1 MAEKQQHDTQ
11 ADLYYLS
18 DGAYANFVTGLGNPR
33 MDKDEHTHVVCGIT
47 TPNYEALAAQFV
59 KDGVVKQ
66 IARGPAVKALK
77 TPIVI
82 NNDKDDKTFKALS
95 RLGFFRACRN
105 AGTWARLFGGALV
118 VTLFEGDGDGKLEE
132 EPGKGDKVAG
142 YRVYTPGRIM
152 LTESSLCSDPQ
163 SRWFGKVEKFPVQV
177 RNGKIVDIHASRC
190 HIFRGVEAPDLFDT
204 DIRTYIFGTSEVDMA
219 NVGLKKLPP
228 AFGAVSNMLQENGL
242 SVFSLKDFSMMLASE
257 GGLRKAQE
265 RMGLVKIGM
274 STMRA
279 VFQDK
284 EDAFEMKSH
293 SMSDVPESI
302 KMLMAYTS
310 ALTGIPVSIL
320 FGNMVSGLSSTN
332 DGDIRQYN
340 DLVDQWRNDCLY
352 EPMVEMLTEYRN
364 RNENVSGIQDF
375 TFGELSQSTE
385 VEKADLFEKKVN
397 SCKTLFEMGSMTPKE
412 ARENLIVNGGTSE
425 LSVKGTD
432 VPAQPQNATTGATN
446 AE

>member
-1 MAEKQQHDTQ
+1 MADKSTSK
-11 ADLYYLS
+11 DLYYLS
-18 DGAYANFVTGLGNPR
+18 DGAYRNFITGLGDES
-33 MDKDEHTHVVCGIT
+33 MDKDESTRVVCGVPVT
-47 TPNYEALAAQFV
+47 NYDALAAQYV
-59 KDGVVKQ
+59 KDGIVKR
-66 IARGPAVKALK
+66 IARDPAVKSLK
-77 TPIVI
+77 APIVI
-82 NNDKDDKTFKALS
+82 ADDKDDKTFKALS
-95 RLGFFRACRN
+95 KIGFFKACRN
-105 AGTWARLFGGALV
+105 AGTWANLFGGAIV
-118 VTLFEGDGDGKLEE
+118 VSIYDGDGDADLEK
-132 EPGKGDKVAG
+132 PAGSKSKVVG
-142 YRVYTPGRIM
+142 YRVYTPGRID
-152 LTESSLCSDPQ
+152 LTESCICSDPE
-163 SRWFGKVEKFPVQV
+163 SEWFGKVEKFPVQV
-177 RNGKIVDIHASRC
+177 RTGTIVHIHASRC

-265 RMGLVKIGM
+265 RMSIVKLGM

-340 DLVDQWRNDCLY
+340 DLVEQWRNDCLY
-352 EPMVEMLTEYRN
+352 EPMVEMITEFRN
-364 RNENVSGIQDF
+364 RNEGVSGIQDF

-385 VEKADLFEKKVN
+385 AEKADLFEKKVN

-432 VPAQPQNATTGATN
+432 VPAQPQNAPTGATN

>member
-1 MAEKQQHDTQ
+1 MADKLDTQ
-11 ADLYYLS
+11 RNLYYLS
-18 DGAYANFVTGLGNPR
+18 DGAYANFVTGLGDPR
-33 MDKDEHTHVVCGIT
+33 MDKDEHTKIVCGIEA
-47 TPNYEALAAQFV
+47 PNYDALAAQFV
-59 KDGVVKQ
+59 KDGIVKQ

-82 NNDKDDKTFKALS
+82 NGDKDDKTYKALS

-118 VTLFEGDGDGKLEE
+118 VTLFENDGDGRLEHE
-132 EPGKGDKVAG
+132 VGKDDKVAG

-152 LTESSLCSDPQ
+152 LNESDLNNNPHSP
-163 SRWFGKVEKFPVQV
+163 WFGKVEKYPVQV
-177 RNGKIVDIHASRC
+177 RNGSIVYIHASRC
-190 HIFRGVEAPDLFDT
+190 HVFRGVEAPDLFDT

-219 NVGLKKLPP
+219 NIGLKKLPP

-242 SVFSLKDFSMMLASE
+242 SVFSLKDFALMLS
-257 GGLRKAQE
+257 GKDGVKKAHE
-265 RMGLVKIGM
+265 RMGIVKLGM
-274 STMRA
+274 SSMRA

-340 DLVDQWRNDCLY
+340 DLVEQWRNDCLY
-352 EPMVEMLTEYRN
+352 EPMVEMITEFRN
-364 RNENVSGIQDF
+364 RNEGVSGIQDF
-375 TFGELSQSTE
+375 TFGDLTQSTE
-385 VEKADLFEKKVN
+385 AEKADLFEKKVN
-397 SCKTLFEMGSMTPKE
+397 SCKTLYEMGSMTPKE
-412 ARENLIVNGGTSE
+412 ARDNLLVNGGTSE
-425 LSVKGTD
+425 LSVKGED
-432 VPAQPQNATTGATN
+432 VPASGAQPVPAPKGND
-446 AE
+446 E